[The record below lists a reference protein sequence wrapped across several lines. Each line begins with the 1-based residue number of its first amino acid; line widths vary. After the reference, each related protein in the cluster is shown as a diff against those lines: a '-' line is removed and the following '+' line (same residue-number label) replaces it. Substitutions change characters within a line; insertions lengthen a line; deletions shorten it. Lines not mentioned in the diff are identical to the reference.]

1 MNQTVESLKESS
13 RHLLSAIRS
22 GGQDQLLPDLM
33 DSRQEAITA
42 LGAALQRGAIVSD
55 EDAQE
60 MEHLDRKLIAALTDR
75 QEQIG
80 AELAAHQR
88 GRRAGM
94 AYQNQS
100 LGVPRYVD
108 RSS

>member
-1 MNQTVESLKESS
+1 M
-13 RHLLSAIRS
+13 
-22 GGQDQLLPDLM
+22 QDQLLPDLTR
-33 DSRQEAITA
+33 SRQEAIIA

-55 EDAQE
+55 EEAQE
-60 MEHLDRKLIAALTDR
+60 IKHLDTELIAALTHRKD
-75 QEQIG
+75 QIG
-80 AELAAHQR
+80 AELASHQR
-88 GRRAGM
+88 GRRAGL